1 MSHLARATSRIR
13 NNWPNQPT
21 ASFAFVM
28 ATGIVAAAL
37 LDAGWSRASWTL
49 LWIAVGGLLV
59 LMVGLLGR
67 LLVHTNHVVAD
78 FRNPHKGFGYLTM
91 VAAINVVGIGFH
103 PVAPAVTWIMAAMS
117 IPLWLFLAYGVP
129 LSMMLRTEIGET
141 RSPRLL
147 PVDGTWFLWV
157 VSTQALSMAAASL
170 ATGGSQ
176 VRLLSDAAVALWGIG
191 IMLYLTLTT
200 LVMLRLLTGGEN
212 QGGIV
217 PTNWIFM
224 GATAITVLAGSMIL
238 HLPGDVPVV
247 QMAGPTVGGI
257 SYLLWAFGLWW
268 VPLLV
273 AFGFWRHLVR
283 REPLNYSTSL
293 WSVVFP
299 LGMFAV
305 ATYRFGTVNQMPLV
319 AWLGNVATWAAAAA
333 WLAVFLG
340 MVFTWGRWVLSGTQ
354 LNRPQRPRPQ
364 RPRS

>member
-1 MSHLARATSRIR
+1 MSPFVRASGRFMSR
-13 NNWPNQPT
+13 WPNQPP

-28 ATGIVAAAL
+28 ATGIVSAAL
-37 LDAGWSRASWTL
+37 MDAGWPVAARIL
-49 LWIAVGGLLV
+49 LWTAVVGLVALT
-59 LMVGLLGR
+59 LGLLGR
-67 LLVHTNHVVAD
+67 LLVHTDDAVAD

-103 PVAPAVTWIMAAMS
+103 PAAPAATWILAGIS

-141 RSPRLL
+141 LRPRLL

-157 VSTQALSMAAASL
+157 VSTQSLSMAAASL
-170 ATGGSQ
+170 ATGGSS
-176 VRLLSDAAVALWGIG
+176 VRLLSDAAVAFWGVG
-191 IMLYLTLTT
+191 IMLYFTLTT

-212 QGGIV
+212 LGGIV

-238 HLPGDVPVV
+238 HLPSAVPVV
-247 QMAGPTVGGI
+247 AMAGPTVGGI

-273 AFGFWRHLVR
+273 AFGFWRHAVR
-283 REPLNYSTSL
+283 REPLRYTTAL
-293 WSVVFP
+293 WSIVFP

-305 ATYRFGTVNQMPLV
+305 ATYRFGTENHMPLV
-319 AWLGNVATWAAAAA
+319 AWVGNVTTWAAAAA
-333 WLAVFLG
+333 WLAVACG
-340 MVFTWGRWVLSGTQ
+340 MAVTFIRWVHRGAVA
-354 LNRPQRPRPQ
+354 P
-364 RPRS
+364 

>member
-1 MSHLARATSRIR
+1 MSNPSHASAALASR
-13 NNWPNQPT
+13 WPNQPP

-28 ATGIVAAAL
+28 ATGIVSAAL
-37 LDAGWSRASWTL
+37 LDAGWPVVSRIL
-49 LWIAVGGLLV
+49 LWIAVVGLVLLV
-59 LMVGLLGR
+59 VGLVGR
-67 LLVHTNHVVAD
+67 LLVHPDDVVAD

-103 PVAPAVTWIMAAMS
+103 AEAPAVTWILAGIS

-141 RSPRLL
+141 LRPRLL

-157 VSTQALSMAAASL
+157 VSTQSLSMAAASL
-170 ATGGSQ
+170 ATGGSS
-176 VRLLSDAAVALWGIG
+176 VRLLSDAAVALWGVG

-247 QMAGPTVGGI
+247 VMAGPTVGGL

-273 AFGFWRHLVR
+273 AFGFWRHVVR
-283 REPLNYSTSL
+283 RERVRYTTAL
-293 WSVVFP
+293 WSIVFP

-305 ATYRFGTVNQMPLV
+305 ATYRFGRENNMPLV
-319 AWLGNVATWAAAAA
+319 AWVGSVTTWTAAAA
-333 WLAVFLG
+333 WLLVVGAMAATFILWLRRG
-340 MVFTWGRWVLSGTQ
+340 AALK
-354 LNRPQRPRPQ
+354 
-364 RPRS
+364 

>member
-1 MSHLARATSRIR
+1 MSSLARTAATLGSR
-13 NNWPNQPT
+13 WPNQPP
-21 ASFAFVM
+21 AAFAFVM

-37 LDAGWSRASWTL
+37 LDAGWPVASWTL
-49 LWIAVGGLLV
+49 LWIAVGALALLFI
-59 LMVGLLGR
+59 GLLGR
-67 LLVHTNHVVAD
+67 LLNHSHDAVAD

-141 RSPRLL
+141 LRPRLL

-157 VSTQALSMAAASL
+157 VSTQSLSMAAASL
-170 ATGGSQ
+170 ATGGSN
-176 VRLLSDAAVALWGIG
+176 VRLLSDAAVALWGVG
-191 IMLYLTLTT
+191 IMLYFTLTT

-212 QGGIV
+212 LGGIV

-238 HLPGDVPVV
+238 HLPAEVPVIA
-247 QMAGPTVGGI
+247 MAGPTVGGI

-273 AFGFWRHLVR
+273 AFGFWRHVVR
-283 REPLNYSTSL
+283 REPLRYTTAL
-293 WSVVFP
+293 WSIVFP

-305 ATYRFGTVNQMPLV
+305 ATYRFGTENHMPLV
-319 AWLGNVATWAAAAA
+319 VWVGDVATWVAGAA
-333 WLAVFLG
+333 WFAVVLG
-340 MVFTWGRWVLSGTQ
+340 MAATFIRWVRAGA
-354 LNRPQRPRPQ
+354 PAP
-364 RPRS
+364 

>member
-1 MSHLARATSRIR
+1 MSIR
-13 NNWPNQPT
+13 TRPKLRDWRSWLNQPP

-28 ATGIVAAAL
+28 ATGIVSAAL
-37 LDAGWSRASWTL
+37 LDAGWSLAAKL
-49 LWIAVGGLLV
+49 LLGIAAAALVTLV
-59 LMVGLLGR
+59 LGLAAR
-67 LLVHTNHVVAD
+67 LLLHHGNVVAD

-103 PVAPAVTWIMAAMS
+103 PVAPALTWILGGMS

-141 RSPRLL
+141 RQPRLL

-157 VSTQALSMAAASL
+157 VSTQSLSMAAASL
-170 ATGGSQ
+170 AADGTSE
-176 VRLLSDAAVALWGIG
+176 RLLSDAAVAFWGIG
-191 IMLYLTLTT
+191 IMLYFTLTT
-200 LVMLRLLTGGEN
+200 LVILRLLTGGEN

-238 HLPGDVPVV
+238 HLPAHVPVV
-247 QMAGPTVGGI
+247 NMVGPTVGGI

-273 AFGFWRHLVR
+273 AFGFWRHVIR
-283 REPLNYSTSL
+283 REPLRYSTAL
-293 WSVVFP
+293 WSIVFP

-305 ATYRFGTVNQMPLV
+305 ATFRFGTVNHMPLV
-319 AWLGNVATWAAAAA
+319 AWVGNVATWAAVAA
-333 WLAVFLG
+333 WIIVAGGLAVTFL
-340 MVFTWGRWVLSGTQ
+340 TWMLGRGGTEPAAPPPAI
-354 LNRPQRPRPQ
+354 R
-364 RPRS
+364 

>member
-1 MSHLARATSRIR
+1 
-13 NNWPNQPT
+13 
-21 ASFAFVM
+21 M
-28 ATGIVAAAL
+28 ATGIVASAL
-37 LDAGWSRASWTL
+37 LDAGWTVASWTL
-49 LWIAVGGLLV
+49 LWIAVGGLAL
-59 LMVGLLGR
+59 LFIGLLGR
-67 LLVHTNHVVAD
+67 LLNHTDEAVAD

-129 LSMMLRTEIGET
+129 LSMMLRTEIGEAL
-141 RSPRLL
+141 RPRLL

-157 VSTQALSMAAASL
+157 VSTQSLSMAAASL
-170 ATGGSQ
+170 ASGGSS
-176 VRLLSDAAVALWGIG
+176 VRLLSDAAVALWGVG

-212 QGGIV
+212 LGGIV

-238 HLPGDVPVV
+238 HLPSEVPVIA
-247 QMAGPTVGGI
+247 MAGPTVGGI

-273 AFGFWRHLVR
+273 AFGFWRHVVR
-283 REPLNYSTSL
+283 REPVRYTTAL
-293 WSVVFP
+293 WSIVFP

-305 ATYRFGTVNQMPLV
+305 ATYRFGTENHMPLV
-319 AWLGNVATWAAAAA
+319 AWVGNVATWVAVAA
-333 WLAVFLG
+333 WLAVVLG
-340 MVFTWGRWVLSGTQ
+340 MTATFLRWVRRGT
-354 LNRPQRPRPQ
+354 PAA
-364 RPRS
+364 

>member
-1 MSHLARATSRIR
+1 MKPIAYATSRIR
-13 NNWPNQPT
+13 KGWPNQPP

-28 ATGIVAAAL
+28 ATGIVSAAL
-37 LDAGWSRASWTL
+37 FDAGWTRSSWAL
-49 LWIAVGGLLV
+49 LWIAVAGLVV

-67 LLVHTNHVVAD
+67 LVVHTPHVVAD

-103 PVAPAVTWIMAAMS
+103 PVAPFLTWIMAAMS

-129 LSMMLRTEIGET
+129 LSMMLRAEIGET
-141 RSPRLL
+141 RRPRLL

-157 VSTQALSMAAASL
+157 VSTQSLSMAAASL

-176 VRLLSDAAVALWGIG
+176 MRLLSDAAVAFWGIG

-238 HLPGDVPVV
+238 HLPGDVPVLHL
-247 QMAGPTVGGI
+247 AGPTVGGI
-257 SYLLWAFGLWW
+257 SYLLWAFGMWW

-273 AFGFWRHLVR
+273 AFGFWRHVVR

-305 ATYRFGTVNQMPLV
+305 ATYRFGTENQMPLV
-319 AWLGNVATWAAAAA
+319 AWVGHVATWVAVAA
-333 WLAVFLG
+333 WLAVLLG
-340 MVFTWGRWVLSGTQ
+340 MAYTLVRWVL
-354 LNRPQRPRPQ
+354 RAAQRP
-364 RPRS
+364 SS